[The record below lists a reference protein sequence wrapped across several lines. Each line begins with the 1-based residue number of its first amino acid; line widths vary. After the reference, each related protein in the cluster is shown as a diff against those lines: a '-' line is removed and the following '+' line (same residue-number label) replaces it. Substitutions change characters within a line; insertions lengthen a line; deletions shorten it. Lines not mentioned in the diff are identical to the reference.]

1 MKKSKLKASV
11 SLIILCWLVYA
22 CSYVGKVNYAANI
35 NQVMEYFGVDHATA
49 GLGSTLF
56 FFAYGIGQ
64 VLNGLLCKKYNIKW
78 MILASLS
85 VSAIANL
92 VVATSTNFEIVKYM
106 WMLNGI
112 SMSVLWPTLI
122 QLLAETLSSQD
133 MTKASL
139 VMGTTVASGTLLIY
153 GLSAIVV
160 NIDFKLSFWTPAIL
174 FVIVGIVWITL
185 HDTLVARAKEEC
197 VEDTPI
203 DKVENKP
210 LSQPFD
216 KKALLLMIVVLGVFG
231 VATNLIKDGL
241 VTWIPS
247 ILKEQY
253 NLDASFSII
262 LTLALP
268 MVGMFGNALGV
279 AVHKKIA
286 DYVWQTALMFLI
298 SGGVIAIVIAGVE
311 ANSFVLTLAGFVL
324 VYFLIF
330 SCNSLITAIF
340 PLFMKGKLNS
350 GLIAGVLN
358 GCCYLGSTISSYG
371 LGAVADASGWI
382 AVFWTLLITCVVVVV
397 IAVVYTIVKNIVYK
411 SPNSI
416 TSNDRK

>member
-1 MKKSKLKASV
+1 MKNSKLKASV
-11 SLIILCWLVYA
+11 CLIILCWLVYA
-22 CSYVGKVNYAANI
+22 SSYVGKVNYSANI
-35 NQVMEYFGVDHATA
+35 NQVMEYYGVDHATA

-78 MILASLS
+78 MILISLS
-85 VSAIANL
+85 ASAIANI

-112 SMSVLWPTLI
+112 SMSLLWPTLI
-122 QLLAETLSSQD
+122 RLLSETLSSSD
-133 MTKASL
+133 MTRASL

-153 GLSAIVV
+153 ALSAIVV

-185 HDTLVARAKEEC
+185 YEKLVARVKEEC

-203 DKVENKP
+203 DKVENTT
-210 LSQPFD
+210 LCQPFD
-216 KKALLLMIVVLGVFG
+216 KRVLLLMIVVLGVFG

-241 VTWIPS
+241 VTWVPS

-262 LTLALP
+262 LTLTLP
-268 MVGMFGNALGV
+268 MVAMFSNALGV

-298 SGGVIAIVIAGVE
+298 SGGVIAVVIAGME

-382 AVFWTLLITCVVVVV
+382 AVFWTLLITCAVVVA
-397 IAVVYTIVKNIVYK
+397 IAVVYTIVKRILHISAK
-411 SPNSI
+411 
-416 TSNDRK
+416 